1 MGLGTMI
8 ELKGEWIMQWMEP
21 KTNTPEWLKYMA
33 IALICGLVA
42 VDGIGTVMADDSEK
56 VGRSVSPT
64 KVNDEEGEAGS
75 RFVMESDLVA
85 ARLGGYHG
93 ILTFLHQFAVPT
105 LLADSE
111 IAPFFGN
118 LTTTPEDIEQCLAMM
133 LDHDLGGSSR
143 HSGTL
148 LESGHRCRSSMAKI
162 HRGRQIPDQ
171 AITRFIA
178 IVGEQAALVGVS
190 STDIKV
196 IAKVLERNR
205 GGIRN
210 K

>member
-1 MGLGTMI
+1 
-8 ELKGEWIMQWMEP
+8 MQWMEP
-21 KTNTPEWLKYMA
+21 KTNTPEWLKYVA

-42 VDGIGTVMADDSEK
+42 VDGIGTVVANDDGQA
-56 VGRSVSPT
+56 GRSVSST
-64 KVNDEEGEAGS
+64 TARDEEGENGP
-75 RFVMESDLVA
+75 RFVMESNSVA

-93 ILTFLHQFAVPT
+93 ILAFLHQFAVPA

-118 LTTTPEDIEQCLAMM
+118 LSTTPEDIEQCLAMM

-143 HSGTL
+143 HSGAM

-162 HRGRQIPDQ
+162 HRGQHIPDQ

-178 IVGEQAALVGVS
+178 IVGEQAALAGVS
-190 STDIKV
+190 PGDIKV

>member
-1 MGLGTMI
+1 
-8 ELKGEWIMQWMEP
+8 MQWMEP
-21 KTNTPEWLKYMA
+21 KTNIHEWLKYVA

-42 VDGIGTVMADDSEK
+42 VDGIGTVVANDDGQA
-56 VGRSVSPT
+56 GRSVSST
-64 KVNDEEGEAGS
+64 TARDEEGETGP
-75 RFVMESDLVA
+75 RFVMESDSVA

-93 ILTFLHQFAVPT
+93 ILAFLHQFAVPA

-143 HSGTL
+143 HSGAM

-162 HRGRQIPDQ
+162 HRGRHIPDQ

-178 IVGEQAALVGVS
+178 IVGEQAALAGVS
-190 STDIKV
+190 PDDIKMV
-196 IAKVLERNR
+196 AKVLERNR

>member
-1 MGLGTMI
+1 
-8 ELKGEWIMQWMEP
+8 MQWMEP
-21 KTNTPEWLKYMA
+21 KTNTPEWLKYVA

-42 VDGIGTVMADDSEK
+42 VDGIGTVVADDDGQA
-56 VGRSVSPT
+56 GRSMSST
-64 KVNDEEGEAGS
+64 TARNEEGENGP
-75 RFVMESDLVA
+75 RFVMESDSVA

-93 ILTFLHQFAVPT
+93 ILAFLHQFAVPA
-105 LLADSE
+105 LLTDSE
-111 IAPFFGN
+111 VAPFFGN

-143 HSGTL
+143 HSGAM

-162 HRGRQIPDQ
+162 HRGRHIPDQ

-178 IVGEQAALVGVS
+178 IVGEQAALAGVS
-190 STDIKV
+190 PDDIKMV
-196 IAKVLERNR
+196 AKVLERNR

>member
-1 MGLGTMI
+1 MI
-8 ELKGEWIMQWMEP
+8 IKQSNQDTSSWA
-21 KTNTPEWLKYMA
+21 KYLL

-42 VDGIGTVMADDSEK
+42 VDGMNSAFADSGKSIEQQ
-56 VGRSVSPT
+56 T
-64 KVNDEEGEAGS
+64 AVNENKHREDGEADL
-75 RFVMESDLVA
+75 RLVIESDTVA

-93 ILTFLHQFAVPT
+93 ILAFLHNFAVPA

-111 IAPFFGN
+111 IASFFGN
-118 LTTTPEDIEQCLAMM
+118 LTTTPDDIERCLAMM

-143 HSGTL
+143 HGGAV

-162 HRGRQIPDQ
+162 HRGRNIPDQ
-171 AITRFIA
+171 AITKFID
-178 IVGEQAALVGVS
+178 IVGEQAALAGVNQA
-190 STDIKV
+190 DIKA